1 MIVDGAAGWYMS
13 AEKYVRAAV
22 KNVEQKIGKSNQR
35 LPTGCKTPM
44 YGYWPENDTF
54 TELKTEGV
62 TQYKEMV
69 GLLRWAVELRLVGI
83 LLEIALMSTYLSFH
97 CRGHI

>member
-1 MIVDGAAGWYMS
+1 MIVDGADGWYMS
-13 AEKYVRAAV
+13 AENYVGAAIE
-22 KNVEQKIGKSNQR
+22 NVEQNLTKSNQR

-83 LLEIALMSTYLSFH
+83 LLEIALMSTYLDLPH
-97 CRGHI
+97 RGHL